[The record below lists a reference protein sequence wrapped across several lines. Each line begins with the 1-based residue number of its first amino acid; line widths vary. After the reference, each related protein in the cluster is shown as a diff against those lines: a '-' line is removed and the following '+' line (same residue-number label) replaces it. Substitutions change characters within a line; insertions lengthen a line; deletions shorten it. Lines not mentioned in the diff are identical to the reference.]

1 MNLVSKNNKGQRLTR
16 CNEEQVISANR
27 RNLEG
32 FEDVLQEWSGFSVI
46 QRRFLRCQP
55 KERCNAKTQ
64 ASVKKGSGR
73 RRSAAG
79 GFNQHAVLLAPP
91 APPQP
96 QLGTWAPAR
105 QDQMGKR
112 TAAGGG
118 QHTCPIRARR
128 EHTILRGGGG
138 GGGWGRPA
146 QPYTRIYGDLKH
158 RIPQG
163 VPQPGAK
170 YLGTWE
176 QSRPSAD
183 AGQPPP
189 QWAGRERKRQAGP
202 QTHQRSQAQR
212 WMVVNAGPVQ
222 DRLRDGACQTEY

>member
-1 MNLVSKNNKGQRLTR
+1 MRRHRPVSKKGVEEEGRQREVLTSTR
-16 CNEEQVISANR
+16 CCWRRPPPPSLNSARGLRPGRIRWEKGPPLEEVNTLAQ
-27 RNLEG
+27 
-32 FEDVLQEWSGFSVI
+32 SGPGGS
-46 QRRFLRCQP
+46 
-55 KERCNAKTQ
+55 TQ
-64 ASVKKGSGR
+64 S
-73 RRSAAG
+73 
-79 GFNQHAVLLAPP
+79 
-91 APPQP
+91 
-96 QLGTWAPAR
+96 
-105 QDQMGKR
+105 
-112 TAAGGG
+112 
-118 QHTCPIRARR
+118 C
-128 EHTILRGGGG
+128 EGG